1 MVDSHAE
8 VLIVG
13 AGASGGVA
21 ALRLARAG
29 VRVVCLEQ
37 GHWPDR
43 GDFRGTEPD
52 WELSAQKRWSG
63 SPNQRRA
70 PEDYPIDD
78 SSSDISILNYNGVG
92 GGTVLYNA
100 QWPRM
105 SPADFA
111 VRSLDGVAEDW
122 PLRYG
127 DLLPYYEQTD
137 REIGVSG
144 LAGNPMFPPGADP
157 PLPPLPIGRA
167 GLLLARAH
175 NRLGWHWWPETNAI
189 LSAPYLGRRPCV
201 QRGACGQ
208 GCAEGAKSS
217 TDLSHLPGAV
227 AAGARVIV
235 GARVHRLDV
244 DRRGL
249 VTGAEWSD
257 CDGARRFQSA
267 DVVLLAANGVGT
279 PRLLLNSASA
289 RFPDGLANE
298 SGLVGKRLML
308 HPLATVTGYF
318 DDDLRSWQGQ
328 AGGAIQSME
337 FYGSDAD
344 RGFVRGARWSLIPT
358 GGPLRNALGGRGP
371 AAWGRE
377 HHRDFRRRFGRG
389 AAWVLICEDLPEESN
404 RVELSPSLADSSG
417 VPAPRVA
424 YRVSENSRRLREWHA
439 QRAAESLRE
448 AGAHTTEVTI
458 VGRNGHLMGTARM
471 GRDPHSSVVDPWGM
485 THGIPNLGII
495 DGSVFVTAGG
505 ANPTSTICA
514 LALRAADH
522 LLERRS
528 TLPLP
533 ERVRAF
539 PVLEAFSSSPSARPG
554 GGATVSAV
562 STHLT
567 DRERG
572 ILSAL
577 ADALIPAEDGMP
589 AASEVG
595 VHGALAERVLGYRPD
610 LAAPLRRALAASA
623 PGDPSPAVAPSIR
636 TASLSLDELRRVD
649 RPAHH
654 ALLVVVAAGYYLSP
668 EVRALIGYAGQEAIA
683 VDPLAYP
690 DYVSEGL
697 LDGVL
702 ERAHRSG

>member
-1 MVDSHAE
+1 MVDSHAD

-43 GDFRGTEPD
+43 ADFRGAEPD
-52 WELSAQKRWSG
+52 WELSAQTRWSG
-63 SPNQRRA
+63 SPNQRGA

-105 SPADFA
+105 APADFA
-111 VRSLDGVAEDW
+111 VRSVDGIADDW
-122 PLRYG
+122 PLRYE

-144 LAGNPMFPPGADP
+144 LGGNPMFPPGADP

-175 NRLGWHWWPETNAI
+175 DRLGWHWWPDTNAI

-201 QRGACGQ
+201 QRAACGQ

-217 TDLSHLPGAV
+217 TDLSHLPGAMD
-227 AAGARVIV
+227 AGARVIV
-235 GARVHRLDV
+235 GARVHRLAV

-249 VTGAEWSD
+249 VTGAEWT
-257 CDGARRFQSA
+257 DGDGTRRFQSA
-267 DVVLLAANGVGT
+267 DVVLLACNGIGT
-279 PRLLLNSASA
+279 PRLLLNSSSA
-289 RFPDGLANE
+289 RFPEGLAND

-318 DDDLRSWQGQ
+318 DHELRSWQGQ

-337 FYGSDAD
+337 FYRSDAG
-344 RGFVRGARWSLIPT
+344 RGFVRGARWSLVPT

-371 AAWGRE
+371 SAWGRG
-377 HHRDFRRRFGRG
+377 HHREFRRRFGRG
-389 AAWVLICEDLPEESN
+389 AAWVLICEDLPEETN
-404 RVELSPSLADSSG
+404 RVELSPGLADSSG
-417 VPAPRVA
+417 VPAPRIV
-424 YRVSENSRRLREWHA
+424 YRVSENSKRLREWHA
-439 QRAAESLRE
+439 GRAVESLRE
-448 AGAHTTEVTI
+448 AGAHATEVTM

-471 GRDPHSSVVDPWGM
+471 GEDPDASVVDPWGM
-485 THGIPNLGII
+485 AHDVPNLGII

-505 ANPTSTICA
+505 ANPTSTIVS

-528 TLPLP
+528 SLPTP
-533 ERVRAF
+533 ERTRTFAVAGATI
-539 PVLEAFSSSPSARPG
+539 PPARPRV
-554 GGATVSAV
+554 AASVSAA
-562 STHLT
+562 STPLT
-567 DRERG
+567 DSERD
-572 ILSAL
+572 ILSLL
-577 ADALIPAEDGMP
+577 ADELIPAADDMP

-595 VHGALAERVLGYRPD
+595 VHAALADRVLGYRPD
-610 LAAPLRRALAASA
+610 LAHPLRRALATAAPRAAS
-623 PGDPSPAVAPSIR
+623 PEGCSRVSS
-636 TASLSLDELRRVD
+636 TSLDELRRVD
-649 RPAHH
+649 RPAHQ
-654 ALLVVVAAGYYLSP
+654 ALLVVVAAGYYLS
-668 EVRALIGYAGQEAIA
+668 EDVRTRIGYAGQEAIA
-683 VDPLAYP
+683 VDAFAYP
-690 DYVSEGL
+690 EYVSEGL

-702 ERAHRSG
+702 ERARRSG